1 VSNEKFFQTPD
12 VQELVLGLE
21 TSQDDADS
29 FGRRL
34 RGTLLAPITGSY
46 TFWVSGDDGVELW
59 LSTDQSKFNRRKI
72 AWHHGASGPQEWE
85 RFATQRSAPILL
97 QSGQKYY
104 LEILHKEHSLL
115 DHVSVAWSYEADDL
129 TNVARSS
136 SAVATQS
143 STRNGG
149 AAQRAVDGNTEGRFS
164 FNSVTHTDSEENSW
178 WQVDLGSEQA
188 VQKIVLYNRNDPN
201 DAPKRLSNFRVS
213 VLNDAGAEVFGRDFY
228 TEEGYVDGSLT
239 VELEAPVQGRVVQ
252 VTILGYNLFG
262 DGVLSLAEVEVMSS
276 ASGMPNMTP
285 LGYLGYL
292 TNWTQESG
300 VVATQSSTRS
310 RGSAARAID
319 GNRDGNFS
327 NGSVTHTADEENSWW
342 QVDLGVQR
350 PVNRIAIYN
359 RTGGAQTRLS
369 NFRIL
374 ALDDA
379 GLEVASEDF
388 YLEEGFAPYDLKW
401 DLPLDSE
408 VRTVR
413 VERLGVNRAGDH
425 VLSLAEVEVLGSLQ
439 VLVNEIQAR
448 EVIPFGALESY
459 VSDPLDPDDDYMPS
473 DWEVLYGLDPN
484 SAQDVHG
491 GAFGDPDGDLI
502 ANWQECLIGFNPLVP
517 ESLPGTLTEEFW
529 TGVEG
534 EDLSDFYQNPKF
546 LEGPDYR
553 RFLHASEASRWLGD
567 NTASRIRGYLTA
579 PETGTYFF
587 WLSGDDEVRFWM
599 SDDDDKFNKELL
611 IAPHL
616 HVGYQDYDAEASQKS
631 RTVDLVAGER
641 YFIELQWKEARGGG
655 GSPVSLAWQAP
666 GGERE
671 LIPSDHLSSY
681 SGHPNDVDDD
691 ELPDDW
697 ESANGLD
704 PNDNGAINPAN
715 GYAGDLDGDG
725 LTNFAEFEAN
735 TRADLLDSDGDG
747 VDDYTEVSILD
758 TNALVGDVAPFQ
770 LESTVNGAS
779 FIASGGSWSTEGT
792 QVYSRDRSSH
802 RKSF

>member
-1 VSNEKFFQTPD
+1 MSHLLKNSPLRYPLISLFVGVCILLGYLLLNTEGQSGGVVDSDADGLSDAWEQSHFGDLSEDGSGDPDGDGYVNIEEQDFGLDPNVIGGLPGYLSHDVWFDVAGTQVDDLVSNEKFFQTPD

-72 AWHHGASGPQEWE
+72 AWHHGASGPQECE
-85 RFATQRSAPILL
+85 RFATQRSAPISL

-491 GAFGDPDGDLI
+491 GAHIPREEAG
-502 ANWQECLIGFNPLVP
+502 ELVP
-517 ESLPGTLTEEFW
+517 FQPHGAGRGRA
-529 TGVEG
+529 GVPPRPHEHVG
-534 EDLSDFYQNPKF
+534 V
-546 LEGPDYR
+546 R
-553 RFLHASEASRWLGD
+553 RF
-567 NTASRIRGYLTA
+567 RG
-579 PETGTYFF
+579 
-587 WLSGDDEVRFWM
+587 
-599 SDDDDKFNKELL
+599 K
-611 IAPHL
+611 
-616 HVGYQDYDAEASQKS
+616 
-631 RTVDLVAGER
+631 
-641 YFIELQWKEARGGG
+641 WKAMRC
-655 GSPVSLAWQAP
+655 
-666 GGERE
+666 
-671 LIPSDHLSSY
+671 
-681 SGHPNDVDDD
+681 
-691 ELPDDW
+691 
-697 ESANGLD
+697 
-704 PNDNGAINPAN
+704 
-715 GYAGDLDGDG
+715 
-725 LTNFAEFEAN
+725 FA
-735 TRADLLDSDGDG
+735 
-747 VDDYTEVSILD
+747 
-758 TNALVGDVAPFQ
+758 
-770 LESTVNGAS
+770 
-779 FIASGGSWSTEGT
+779 
-792 QVYSRDRSSH
+792 
-802 RKSF
+802 